1 MNCLFLCFVE
11 FSLAIYISLAVIF
24 SVIFASFKSYSF
36 PSLLSIITSSSI
48 FVFLLLILQLVDI
61 SDSSFVLLN
70 GLSLYSTFN
79 IFFQALLLIF
89 GCFIL
94 FLNRSYYST
103 RLLFQYEFDIIVIF
117 SFLALSALCF
127 SNDFL
132 TVYVVLELQSLAFYI
147 LAGFWKSSE
156 YCNESGLR
164 YFVIGAFSSCLLIL
178 SFSFIYLSL
187 GSTSFDIISTI
198 NSEVFIRFHLSFFGI
213 CLFLIALFFKLGAAP
228 SHFWVCDVYE
238 GALINITAFFSIIP
252 KAVIFCLLFKFV
264 SLAFLSHSSISSILI
279 TFSGMFSV
287 FISSIAALYQKKT
300 KRLLAYSAIG
310 HVGFILLAFS
320 YGNLDSVKSALIYIV
335 IYMITSL
342 GIFSLLVGFS
352 SHGFLFKYLVTWS
365 FIKKW
370 NIIISLSLAILLF
383 SAAGIPPLAG
393 FYSKFN
399 VLMLLVSEER
409 IVLALLLVFL
419 SCVSCFFYI
428 RLIKVLFFNLFANNI
443 FFNRICS
450 KGFEFPLVVSLFFTI
465 FFLIKPESLNNLF
478 SYVTLLF
485 IF

>member
-24 SVIFASFKSYSF
+24 SVIFASFRSYSF

-48 FVFLLLILQLVDI
+48 FVFILLIFQLVDI

-70 GLSLYSTFN
+70 GLSLYSPFN
-79 IFFQALLLIF
+79 IFFQTLLFVF
-89 GCFIL
+89 GSFIL

-117 SFLALSALCF
+117 SFLALSALCL

-132 TVYVVLELQSLAFYI
+132 SVYVILELQSLAFYI

-164 YFVIGAFSSCLLIL
+164 YFVIGAFSSCLLL
-178 SFSFIYLSL
+178 LAFSFIYLTL

-198 NSEVFIRFHLSFFGI
+198 NSESFIRLHLSFFGL
-213 CLFLIALFFKLGAAP
+213 CLFLIALFFKLGASP

-252 KAVIFCLLFKFV
+252 KAIIFCLLIKFV
-264 SLAFLSHSSISSILI
+264 SLAFLSHGPVSSILMTI
-279 TFSGMFSV
+279 SGMLSV
-287 FISSIAALYQKKT
+287 FISSVAALYQKKT

-310 HVGFILLAFS
+310 HVGFILLALS
-320 YGNLDSVKSALIYIV
+320 YGSFDSIKSVLIYIV
-335 IYMITSL
+335 IYMATSL
-342 GIFSLLVGFS
+342 GIFSILVGFS
-352 SHGFLFKYLVTWS
+352 SYGFLFKYLVTWS
-365 FIKKW
+365 FTKKW
-370 NIIISLSLAILLF
+370 NIVISLSLAILLF

-399 VLMLLVSEER
+399 ILLLLVSEER
-409 IVLALLLVFL
+409 IVLALLLVVL
-419 SCVSCFFYI
+419 SCISCFFYI
-428 RLIKVLFFNLFANNI
+428 RLIKILFFNLFVNNI
-443 FFNRICS
+443 FLNRVCS
-450 KGFEFPLVVSLFFTI
+450 KGFELPLVISTFFTI

>member
-1 MNCLFLCFVE
+1 M
-11 FSLAIYISLAVIF
+11 
-24 SVIFASFKSYSF
+24 
-36 PSLLSIITSSSI
+36 
-48 FVFLLLILQLVDI
+48 
-61 SDSSFVLLN
+61 LLN

-79 IFFQALLLIF
+79 IFFQALILIF

-103 RLLFQYEFDIIVIF
+103 RLLFQYEFDLIVIF

-132 TVYVVLELQSLAFYI
+132 SVYVILELQSLAFYI

-156 YCNESGLR
+156 YSNESGLR

-178 SFSFIYLSL
+178 SFSFLYLSL

-198 NSEVFIRFHLSFFGI
+198 NSEGFIRLHLSFFGI
-213 CLFLIALFFKLGAAP
+213 SLFLIALFFKLGAAP

-252 KAVIFCLLFKFV
+252 KAVIFCLLFKFL
-264 SLAFLSHSSISSILI
+264 SLAFLNHSPISSILM
-279 TFSGMFSV
+279 TFSGMLSV
-287 FISSIAALYQKKT
+287 FISSVAALYQKKT

-320 YGNLDSVKSALIYIV
+320 YGNFDSVKSALIYIV

-342 GIFSLLVGFS
+342 GIFSLLIGFS
-352 SHGFLFKYLVTWS
+352 SYGFLFKYLVTWS

-370 NIIISLSLAILLF
+370 NIIISLFLAILLF

-399 VLMLLVSEER
+399 VLVLLVSEER
-409 IVLALLLVFL
+409 IVLALLLVIL

-428 RLIKVLFFNLFANNI
+428 RLIKVLFFNLFSNNI
-443 FFNRICS
+443 FFNRIFS
-450 KGFEFPLVVSLFFTI
+450 NGFELPLVICSFFTI

-478 SYVTLLF
+478 SYVTLFF